1 MRNDPPARKTA
12 TVDRRASKEKQD
24 TKELMIT
31 ELRITAPPDTL
42 PARSASQPY
51 GRGTPPCGRLCERTR
66 VWPAWRRS
74 RAAAARERGQEVKLQ
89 VRRLARTLSV
99 TVRGVSHFRVTAGTD
114 IFADRARYSHDRSG
128 SLTTS
133 AAIPMGGVKRSVKPP
148 SLLRRQP
155 PGPVNGSRKVISC
168 RQGGF

>member
-1 MRNDPPARKTA
+1 
-12 TVDRRASKEKQD
+12 
-24 TKELMIT
+24 MIT

-133 AAIPMGGVKRSVKPP
+133 AAF
-148 SLLRRQP
+148 RRV
-155 PGPVNGSRKVISC
+155 G
-168 RQGGF
+168 